1 MLRQRTVSYDF
12 ISGIAFKTRNKK
24 DTGVIP
30 LGKEVK
36 VIVAPIHSHNT
47 PGGKREMRAAVTSAV
62 FPSVI
67 TRNQADSRRG
77 PAAYGA

>member
-1 MLRQRTVSYDF
+1 MLRRRAVLYDF
-12 ISGIAFKTRNKK
+12 INGITFKTCNKK

-47 PGGKREMRAAVTSAV
+47 TGRE
-62 FPSVI
+62 
-67 TRNQADSRRG
+67 G
-77 PAAYGA
+77 